1 MQLYLPWG
9 VELYTDLTYFIRE
22 GYDYEGNARE
32 NFMWNS
38 QLSKAF
44 LKKKQLLIRFKIY
57 DILKQQSSLSR
68 SISETMMSDTEYNTL
83 GSYFMVHF
91 VYRFNT
97 LGGKA
102 PGRRGP
108 GGGPRGGHGYG
119 GGGVRPMRF

>member
-1 MQLYLPWG
+1 
-9 VELYTDLTYFIRE
+9 
-22 GYDYEGNARE
+22 
-32 NFMWNS
+32 
-38 QLSKAF
+38 
-44 LKKKQLLIRFKIY
+44 
-57 DILKQQSSLSR
+57 
-68 SISETMMSDTEYNTL
+68 MSDTEYNTL

-102 PGRRGP
+102 PGRRAP